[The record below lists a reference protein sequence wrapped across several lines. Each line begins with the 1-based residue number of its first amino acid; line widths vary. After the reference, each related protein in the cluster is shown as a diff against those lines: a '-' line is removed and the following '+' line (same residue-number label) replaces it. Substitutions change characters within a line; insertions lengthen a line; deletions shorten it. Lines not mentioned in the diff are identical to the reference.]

1 MLNKHLLIIVALLS
15 ASFTNTAAIDT
26 WQIFINKQVIFKGN
40 AEMEETAV
48 AIKIKTLKP
57 QDCLI
62 IKYFIDNPN
71 PNWKRTFYIN
81 DSNDISVKTV
91 EINKQSGSVSVNAS
105 VFKQLMDKK
114 QPVFIYTTSLPK
126 DPQKAA
132 AVRVRR
138 ILLCKINWK

>member
-1 MLNKHLLIIVALLS
+1 MINRFLLIIAAFFLLS
-15 ASFTNTAAIDT
+15 FANRSAIDT
-26 WQIFINKQVIFKGN
+26 WQILINKQVIFKGN
-40 AEMEETAV
+40 AEMEESAV
-48 AIKIKTLKP
+48 TIKNKTLKP
-57 QDCLI
+57 TDRVI
-62 IKYFIDNPN
+62 IKYNIDNPD

-81 DSNDISVKTV
+81 DSNDISIKTI
-91 EINKQSGSVSVNAS
+91 ELNKQSGAVSVNAS
-105 VFKQLMDKK
+105 AFKKLMDKK